1 MTIVVDAS
9 VAAKWLFRE
18 TDSDKARALIG
29 EARVG
34 RLTMLAPDL
43 LPVEVASSLWK
54 RVYRE
59 GLQADEVLAQY
70 NRFLRLCP
78 ALVRVAPLTDTAF
91 RLALANNHPIY
102 DCLYVA
108 LALGTP
114 CSLVTADEKLFRAFS
129 PAYPRIRLLRD
140 WTPEPVG

>member
-18 TDSDKARALIG
+18 PDADRARALLEETQAG
-29 EARVG
+29 HLA
-34 RLTMLAPDL
+34 MLAPEL
-43 LPVEVASSLWK
+43 LPVEIANSPWK

-59 GLQADEVLAQY
+59 GLRPEEVKAHY
-70 NRFLRLCP
+70 TRFLRLCP
-78 ALVRVAPLTDTAF
+78 ALVRISALMETAF
-91 RLALANNHPIY
+91 HLALANKHPVY

-114 CSLVTADEKLFRAFS
+114 CPLVTADEGLFRAFS
-129 PAYPRIRLLRD
+129 PAFPQIRLLRD
-140 WTPEPVG
+140 WA